1 MAVLN
6 GERMHDTMERLLPG
20 ARSAALLWQ
29 GAAVLGGAALGTGQ
43 VYGGAA
49 PFGLAL
55 VIGCPPSYC
64 LAAALGTLAA
74 GLAFQPMLLGVKLAV
89 AAVAAASVRRLIDG
103 RPGAGALAGC
113 LTLTA
118 AQALQIVLAGGLFN
132 PGQTVTVGCTALLAA
147 VFGWA
152 FAHFPAREPRGVC
165 LWLAVATA
173 CLQRC
178 AVGPLAPGLALAAG
192 AGLCAAIGG
201 TLEQTAVL
209 SIALAVL
216 LVLLLLAKHFF
227 RKRFPKAMKRRPLI
241 EVDEIVGLDRQKTA
255 LPGSFRVQRITK
267 VFGPEKGTLKFSG
280 SAMVP
285 ALQVTAVGG
294 GKMMITNASAYAGR
308 TDVKFDNNVIEA
320 GTKKYVISCR
330 TTIEHVEG
338 EGEMRTVY
346 TCTPAAEYKSAN
358 VY

>member
-1 MAVLN
+1 M
-6 GERMHDTMERLLPG
+6 
-20 ARSAALLWQ
+20 RS
-29 GAAVLGGAALGTGQ
+29 
-43 VYGGAA
+43 
-49 PFGLAL
+49 
-55 VIGCPPSYC
+55 
-64 LAAALGTLAA
+64 
-74 GLAFQPMLLGVKLAV
+74 
-89 AAVAAASVRRLIDG
+89 
-103 RPGAGALAGC
+103 
-113 LTLTA
+113 
-118 AQALQIVLAGGLFN
+118 
-132 PGQTVTVGCTALLAA
+132 
-147 VFGWA
+147 
-152 FAHFPAREPRGVC
+152 
-165 LWLAVATA
+165 WLARNRTM
-173 CLQRC
+173 
-178 AVGPLAPGLALAAG
+178 
-192 AGLCAAIGG
+192 
-201 TLEQTAVL
+201 L